1 MFASAERG
9 EESARLVVNIMS
21 KVFPLFSGL
30 PRLQE
35 VGCPARVG
43 ARPAGAQHD
52 ARPAVLPQLRPDLV
66 RLHEAGGRGDQ
77 DQVQRPLPG
86 PHQGPG
92 PAVKLSRILSSL
104 RL

>member
-1 MFASAERG
+1 MGGATR
-9 EESARLVVNIMS
+9 R
-21 KVFPLFSGL
+21 
-30 PRLQE
+30 
-35 VGCPARVG
+35 G
-43 ARPAGAQHD
+43 ARPARPQHD